1 MSFLDTLRQWDE
13 AITCADREDLSE
25 ALRIF
30 LSIEEPNSKI
40 CFDIGCL
47 HLLNQDYDAAE
58 KAFDCSIRK
67 DEHLAIAFFQRG
79 ITFYKKERYEESLAD
94 FQRAF
99 KALRGNHLVK
109 LILKIQI
116 NLLIDKLLKQYQCL
130 LPQVLHNMALV
141 EAQLGNW
148 EKAQVN
154 LAKALDYKTEAKLNI
169 IDKALQSTLKQKL
182 FKPVQFPSKMLFK
195 PNKNYV
201 AELEKKDYLGKAKVV
216 ASVVPQDEF
225 SGFAPLQPQVED
237 GPAHPKEPEVLRALE
252 GEPHTVLFE
261 FVPETSDE
269 LAVVPGNI
277 VFVLQKGADNWASVV
292 FNERRGLV
300 PYNYLERLEISLASQ
315 QNKGKTAPPSRDP
328 PTRPERKTGRL
339 INTYIIHL
347 CTGMWLVDFCDL
359 TPLLCPFHSCQES
372 QTTEDSYIVKVCY
385 TFNFVVS
392 VPRGSPYATLI
403 EKISNKLSLPSTVI
417 TLSLTSEAGEEGVIN
432 ADTDMETV
440 WSQAS
445 GGRITLWCKTEEQTD
460 GIMQKETVFVAIHS
474 YESSNPEDLS
484 FNQGDTITLLSRVNQ
499 DWLEGQCNGSTGIF
513 PASFVEEVLYLTI
526 KNQAPLSDQS

>member
-1 MSFLDTLRQWDE
+1 MIISVQ
-13 AITCADREDLSE
+13 
-25 ALRIF
+25 
-30 LSIEEPNSKI
+30 
-40 CFDIGCL
+40 
-47 HLLNQDYDAAE
+47 
-58 KAFDCSIRK
+58 
-67 DEHLAIAFFQRG
+67 
-79 ITFYKKERYEESLAD
+79 RYEESLAD

-99 KALRGNHLVK
+99 KALRGN
-109 LILKIQI
+109 Q
-116 NLLIDKLLKQYQCL
+116 LIDYKALGLRYILYACE
-130 LPQVLHNMALV
+130 VLHNMALV

-154 LAKALDYKTEAKLNI
+154 LAKALDYKNEAKLNV

-182 FKPVQFPSKMLFK
+182 FKPVQFPSKVLFK

-216 ASVVPQDEF
+216 ASVVPQDAF

-237 GPAHPKEPEVLRALE
+237 GPARPKEPEVLRALE

-315 QNKGKTAPPSRDP
+315 TNKGITPPPSREP
-328 PTRPERKTGRL
+328 PTRPERKQG
-339 INTYIIHL
+339 
-347 CTGMWLVDFCDL
+347 L
-359 TPLLCPFHSCQES
+359 TPGNGSRGNTQHQES
-372 QTTEDSYIVKVCY
+372 QITEDSYIVKVCY
-385 TFNFVVS
+385 TFNFAVS

-417 TLSLTSEAGEEGVIN
+417 TLSLTSEANEEGVIS

-440 WSQAS
+440 WSRAS

-460 GIMQKETVFVAIHS
+460 GKMQKETVFVAIHS

-484 FNQGDTITLLSRVNQ
+484 FNQGDEITLLSRVNQ
-499 DWLEGQCNGSTGIF
+499 DWLEGQCNGNTGIF
-513 PASFVEEVLYLTI
+513 PAAFVKEVIYLKI
-526 KNQAPLSDQS
+526 EDQAPPSDQS

>member
-1 MSFLDTLRQWDE
+1 MSYVDTLRQWDE
-13 AITCADREDLSE
+13 AITYADREDLAE

-30 LSIEEPNSKI
+30 LSIQEPNSKI

-79 ITFYKKERYEESLAD
+79 ITFYKKERQDSPESLAD

-99 KALRGNHLVK
+99 KALRGN
-109 LILKIQI
+109 Q
-116 NLLIDKLLKQYQCL
+116 LIDYKALGLRYILYACE
-130 LPQVLHNMALV
+130 VLHNMALV

-154 LAKALDYKTEAKLNI
+154 LAKALDYKTEAKLNV

-182 FKPVQFPSKMLFK
+182 FKPVQFPSKVLFK

-216 ASVVPQDEF
+216 ASVVPQDAF

-237 GPAHPKEPEVLRALE
+237 GPARPKEPEVLRALE

-315 QNKGKTAPPSRDP
+315 QNKGITAPPSRDP
-328 PTRPERKTGRL
+328 PTRPERKPGRTPGG
-339 INTYIIHL
+339 NTQR
-347 CTGMWLVDFCDL
+347 
-359 TPLLCPFHSCQES
+359 QES

-385 TFNFVVS
+385 TFNFAVS

-417 TLSLTSEAGEEGVIN
+417 TLSLTSEASEEGVIN

-460 GIMQKETVFVAIHS
+460 GTMQKETVLVAIHS
-474 YESSNPEDLS
+474 YESSNPEDLR

-499 DWLEGQCNGSTGIF
+499 DWLEGQCNGNTGIF
-513 PASFVEEVLYLTI
+513 PASFVEDVLYLTI
-526 KNQAPLSDQS
+526 NDQAPLSDQS